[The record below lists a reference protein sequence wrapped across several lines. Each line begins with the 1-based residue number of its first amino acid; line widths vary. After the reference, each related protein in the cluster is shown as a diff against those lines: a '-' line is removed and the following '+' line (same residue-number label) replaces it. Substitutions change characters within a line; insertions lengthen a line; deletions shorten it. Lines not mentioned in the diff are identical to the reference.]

1 MFTTLSLYIWCFI
14 GGVAYGLIVG
24 FFSGV
29 LGGDHDVGGGHDI
42 DIDTGDFGDMGGG
55 VHFSPLSPAVIS
67 VFLATFG
74 GAGIICIQVFEID
87 PLISI
92 IPSTIVAVS
101 CGVAVFK
108 VLDYVFT
115 KAQGG
120 IEVNL
125 AQLIGREAEVII
137 SIPKDGMGEIA
148 FNTSGGR
155 TNTAARSAT
164 GKAIP
169 KTSLVKISKI
179 VGSVY
184 LVEHLTSDAPAKE
197 DKAESNDNDGQTKI

>member
-1 MFTTLSLYIWCFI
+1 MSTLTLYIWCFV
-14 GGVAYGLIVG
+14 GGVAYGLVVG

-42 DIDTGDFGDMGGG
+42 DFDTGDLDVGDMGGG

-67 VFLATFG
+67 TFLATFG
-74 GAGIICIQVFEID
+74 GAGIICIQVFDIE

-92 IPSTIVAVS
+92 LPATVVS
-101 CGVAVFK
+101 ICCGVAVFK
-108 VLDYVFT
+108 VFDYVFT
-115 KAQGG
+115 RTQGG
-120 IEVNL
+120 VEINL
-125 AQLIGREAEVII
+125 AQLIGRDAEVII

-148 FNTSGGR
+148 FNTSAGR

-169 KTSLVKISKI
+169 KSTLVKISRI

-184 LVEHLTSDAPAKE
+184 LVEPLTSDAPAKKDE
-197 DKAESNDNDGQTKI
+197 TKSNESDE

>member
-1 MFTTLSLYIWCFI
+1 VFTTLSLYIWCFA

-24 FFSGV
+24 FFSGI
-29 LGGDHDVGGGHDI
+29 LGGDHDIGGGHDI
-42 DIDTGDFGDMGGG
+42 DMDPGDLGDMGGAG
-55 VHFSPLSPAVIS
+55 IHFSPLSPAVIS
-67 VFLATFG
+67 TFLTVFG
-74 GAGIICIQVFEID
+74 GAGIICIQVFDID

-92 IPSTIVAVS
+92 LPSTIVAIC

-108 VLDYVFT
+108 VFDYVFT
-115 KAQGG
+115 KTQGG
-120 IEVNL
+120 VEVNL
-125 AQLIGREAEVII
+125 AQLIGRDAEVII

-169 KTSLVKISKI
+169 KSSIVRITRI

-184 LVEHLTSDAPAKE
+184 LVEPISNDAPAKA
-197 DKAESNDNDGQTKI
+197 DKAASKDSDS